1 MPAYD
6 AQRFSPPAPLAH
18 VICKNLD
25 TGAVLADVPMLL
37 DTGADVS
44 LLPQVVVNQ
53 LDLAAMPDRRYE
65 LVGFAG
71 HVSTAPVVRTA
82 IIFCGR
88 TFRGQYLLIEQEYGV
103 LGRNI
108 LNAVS
113 LTLDGPQ
120 LAWTESGPG

>member
-44 LLPQVVVNQ
+44 LLPQVLVNQ

-65 LVGFAG
+65 LVGFDG

-88 TFRGQYLLIEQEYGV
+88 TFQGQYLLIEQEYGV

-108 LNAVS
+108 LNAVP
-113 LTLDGPQ
+113 LTLDGPR
-120 LAWTESGPG
+120 LAWSESGPR

>member
-65 LVGFAG
+65 LVGFDG

-88 TFRGQYLLIEQEYGV
+88 TLRGQYLLIDQEYGV
-103 LGRNI
+103 VGRNI

-113 LTLDGPQ
+113 LTLDGSR
-120 LAWTESGPG
+120 LAWSESGPR